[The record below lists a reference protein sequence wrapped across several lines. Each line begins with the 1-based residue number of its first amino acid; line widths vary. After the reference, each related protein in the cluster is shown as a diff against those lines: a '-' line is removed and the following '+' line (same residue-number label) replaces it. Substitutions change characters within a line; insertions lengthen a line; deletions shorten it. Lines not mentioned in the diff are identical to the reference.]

1 MTRKQLDKILDAGE
15 IAAVPRRDWKA
26 LGRDFA
32 QSEAHG
38 TGVAGT
44 LRIGRLGGIL
54 VAVEEADDKRL
65 AVRPLAS
72 RKAARN
78 FVKARLE
85 AYDRLWDG

>member
-1 MTRKQLDKILDAGE
+1 MTRKQLMTILATGE
-15 IAAVPRRDWKA
+15 VAAVPHRDWKA

-32 QSEAHG
+32 ESEAHG

-44 LRIGRLGGIL
+44 LRIGRLDGIL

-72 RKAARN
+72 LKTAKT
-78 FVKARLE
+78 FVKERLE